1 MPIRF
6 WLVLLLLLLN
16 ALTLA
21 GPGTAVCIA
30 CIVWITL
37 FGSSPFRISRHLLR
51 WISLP
56 LAIFAIAGAGAFQNT
71 VPDAL
76 KDAWYLINPVIIL
89 IAGYLIAKEKQRK
102 DDIFAAFVVASFLLS
117 AVYIGKFIFNA
128 SWTLDSVEN
137 IRRVNGDVYVAS
149 FVTPLIVMLARIHR
163 YPLGL
168 LDRHKG
174 FVNITVVLSCIS
186 LVLSL
191 SRTFWLA
198 AIIAI
203 FVAMKIS
210 PAKKV
215 LIAIL
220 LVGVLVSFSLT
231 TTQTTGARG
240 GGITDKI
247 AGSAQELAI
256 RNYDDISDINAN
268 WRGYE
273 TFMALTTF
281 INGTPANWL
290 FGFGMGKLV
299 DIGFVMFLNEDGI
312 RYIPIFH
319 NGYAYLLIKS
329 GIAGTTL
336 YLIFLASMIRSGGK
350 LRRSASASTAF
361 YGQFLVILSLV
372 LGVTTFVVAGFY
384 SKFLTL
390 PIIFLLGM
398 CLSQLAPAATTAPAR
413 RSSKIPDWRK
423 PALPRIQDARA

>member
-21 GPGTAVCIA
+21 SPVTALCGA

-56 LAIFAIAGAGAFQNT
+56 IAIFAIAAAGAFQNT
-71 VPDAL
+71 VADAL

-128 SWTLDSVEN
+128 SWTLESVEN
-137 IRRVNGDVYVAS
+137 IRRLNGDVYVVS
-149 FVTPLIVMLARIHR
+149 FVTPLMVMLARIHR

-168 LDRHKG
+168 LDRHKT
-174 FVNITVVLSCIS
+174 FVNITVALSFIS
-186 LVLSL
+186 LALSL
-191 SRTFWLA
+191 SRTFWLS

-203 FVAMKIS
+203 FLAMKIS
-210 PAKKV
+210 PLKKV
-215 LIAIL
+215 LIGVL

-231 TTQTTGARG
+231 TTQTTGVR

-247 AGSAQELAI
+247 AGSAQELAV

-273 TFMALTTF
+273 TFIALTTF
-281 INGTPANWL
+281 VNGTPANWL

-319 NGYAYLLIKS
+319 NGYVYLLIKS
-329 GIAGTTL
+329 GISGTML
-336 YLIFLASMIRSGGK
+336 YLIFLACMIRSGGK
-350 LRRSASASTAF
+350 LRHSASASAAF
-361 YGQFLVILSLV
+361 YGHFLVILSVV
-372 LGVTTFVVAGFY
+372 LGATTFVVAGFY

-398 CLSQLAPAATTAPAR
+398 CLSQLAPATTTVPVR
-413 RSSKIPDWRK
+413 KPSKIPNWRK
-423 PALPRIQDARA
+423 TALPRIQDAKA